1 MALYPN
7 WLILYFLQVII
18 PMLMLIVT
26 ALKILLKNGKV
37 MLREQ
42 LGINIYNP
50 KSSPKHVP
58 QSAKPSDT
66 PSTTPSTPISF
77 IYLPTVPQNTP
88 TTPKHISPHHLENTN
103 NQKLGETVFHGQ
115 CMFWYSGIAHL
126 ILQNYLELRS
136 CVYIDK
142 RNIFKFQA
150 VCVIFQTHSLSK
162 RIFIQDNR
170 NEK

>member
-50 KSSPKHVP
+50 KYSAKHVP
-58 QSAKPSDT
+58 QSAKPLDT

-88 TTPKHISPHHLENTN
+88 TTPKHISPHHLENTLLDTKSSSN
-103 NQKLGETVFHGQ
+103 PDIDHFPTSIPSFSHQCLLQAPPNTPTNTQKCTSPLHIV
-115 CMFWYSGIAHL
+115 
-126 ILQNYLELRS
+126 
-136 CVYIDK
+136 D
-142 RNIFKFQA
+142 
-150 VCVIFQTHSLSK
+150 
-162 RIFIQDNR
+162 
-170 NEK
+170 

>member
-50 KSSPKHVP
+50 KYSPKHVP

-66 PSTTPSTPISF
+66 PSTIPSTPISF

-88 TTPKHISPHHLENTN
+88 TTPKHISPHHLENTLYTKSSSN
-103 NQKLGETVFHGQ
+103 PA
-115 CMFWYSGIAHL
+115 IAHFPTFFSRQCLHAPPNTPTNTKKHTLVSL
-126 ILQNYLELRS
+126 II
-136 CVYIDK
+136 V
-142 RNIFKFQA
+142 
-150 VCVIFQTHSLSK
+150 
-162 RIFIQDNR
+162 QDGINV
-170 NEK
+170 